1 MPRTVLQK
9 APLSLCYKPDRSEH
23 EAQRNKTDS
32 GTEITEDL
40 LLLIFKYLT

>member
-1 MPRTVLQK
+1 MPRTGLQK

-32 GTEITEDL
+32 GTEIA
-40 LLLIFKYLT
+40 KNY